1 MSRAR
6 TVAEH
11 VVAVVLLLL
20 LSPVLLTCA
29 AMAGV
34 SLVWD
39 EWAQR
44 RQVRRERMDLAAG
57 WGEGQ

>member
-6 TVAEH
+6 TAAES
-11 VVAVVLLLL
+11 VLAVIGLLL

-39 EWAQR
+39 EACARWRVRQAR
-44 RQVRRERMDLAAG
+44 RWAAG
-57 WGEGQ
+57 GWQR

>member
-11 VVAVVLLLL
+11 VVAVVLLVV
-20 LSPVLLTCA
+20 LSPVLLACA
-29 AMAGV
+29 VMAGV

-39 EWAQR
+39 ECAER
-44 RQVRRERMDLAAG
+44 RRVRREKTYLAAG

>member
-11 VVAVVLLLL
+11 VVAVVLLAV
-20 LSPVLLTCA
+20 LSPVLLACA

-39 EWAQR
+39 EACARWRVRQAR
-44 RQVRRERMDLAAG
+44 RWAAG
-57 WGEGQ
+57 GWQR

>member
-6 TVAEH
+6 TATESVL
-11 VVAVVLLLL
+11 AVIGLLL

-39 EWAQR
+39 EAWARWRVRQAR
-44 RQVRRERMDLAAG
+44 RWAAG
-57 WGEGQ
+57 GRQR

>member
-39 EWAQR
+39 EACARWRVRQARRWAARGRQR
-44 RQVRRERMDLAAG
+44 
-57 WGEGQ
+57 

>member
-11 VVAVVLLLL
+11 VVAVAALVV

-29 AMAGV
+29 AMAGL

>member
-11 VVAVVLLLL
+11 VAAVVLLLL

-39 EWAQR
+39 EACARWRVRQAR
-44 RQVRRERMDLAAG
+44 RWAAG
-57 WGEGQ
+57 GWQR